1 MNYITGKKAALLGL
15 AAILTASVLS
25 NPTPSS
31 AALGPSLVSV
41 APNASTGITQTFSL
55 VYSDPN
61 GISDLKTAQ
70 VLFNASVSAGS
81 ACYVTYSPS
90 TNQMF
95 LYTDAG
101 TSTSAAITPGS
112 SATAANSQCTL
123 NGAGSSF
130 SISGNKLTLN
140 VSLTFSSAFAGT
152 KNIYMYATGNL
163 GTSVG
168 WTKKGTWTRAT
179 SSSPSLVSITPSSGS
194 GASQTFSM
202 VYADPN
208 HTTDFKTVRV
218 LFNGS
223 VSSGPSCYIT
233 YSPATNQ
240 MSLYTDAGTSTSA
253 AITPGSS
260 ATASNSQC
268 TLNGAGSSITTSGN
282 NLTLNVALTF
292 SSAFTGTK
300 NSYMYATT
308 NGGTTVG
315 WTQKGTWTLPE
326 VTSVSV
332 SPATAQSI
340 TTGTLPFTA
349 TVSGTTTNKA
359 VTWTVSAG
367 SITSAGVFTAP
378 ATTGT
383 VTVTATSSA
392 DHTKSAAATVTV
404 VAETTDALNGELFS
418 HNWNQPKESHVPS
431 VPFTGM
437 RLWNTGTAWS
447 DIETSNGVYS
457 WARLD
462 TWLAI
467 AGEHDKDVLF
477 TIGNTPV
484 WAGGGPGLN
493 NPPSDIDSGDEL
505 FKTYVTAVV
514 KHSLASTTGHIKYYE
529 TWNEPDIT
537 TAWSGSQTQMIK
549 LATDLYTIVHSL
561 DPSAQVVSPPPST
574 YNAWMLSYFTA
585 GGYVPMDVIGVHGYP
600 GGKYTEPIKIPTL
613 MGHLHDLRTQFNL
626 THVPVFVT
634 EGSWGNDSTHGV
646 SGLTNDEE
654 IAYVAQM
661 YLFMWNGGMTRF
673 YWYSW
678 DGVQPDG
685 TQGYGQLWTPTGGVK
700 PAGTAYGLLYKWL
713 VGSTTV
719 GTPCSEG
726 TDGTWVC
733 NLTLENKAPA
743 RIVWNTNGPTTY
755 SATPFVSYQ
764 TLDNETVH
772 LIADGTV
779 TINTKPILLY

>member
-1 MNYITGKKAALLGL
+1 MRVIAMNAFTGKKSALLGL
-15 AAILTASVLS
+15 AAILGVSALNSSGCAGTGQATSSIRSLGSLSVTPGSVAISVAVGGASTQTLTATNVGTAAVMISRVTVTGTGFSLASSSSALPSSLS
-25 NPTPSS
+25 PGQSQTFKVKFAATTAGKTNGQLSIAEGGNQGLVMVPLLGSTVTSPTPTSPAPKSPSPSTPPPPPPSNPPTTNPTPSS
-31 AALGPSLVSV
+31 PA
-41 APNASTGITQTFSL
+41 
-55 VYSDPN
+55 
-61 GISDLKTAQ
+61 
-70 VLFNASVSAGS
+70 
-81 ACYVTYSPS
+81 PS
-90 TNQMF
+90 TP
-95 LYTDAG
+95 A
-101 TSTSAAITPGS
+101 TPG
-112 SATAANSQCTL
+112 
-123 NGAGSSF
+123 
-130 SISGNKLTLN
+130 
-140 VSLTFSSAFAGT
+140 
-152 KNIYMYATGNL
+152 
-163 GTSVG
+163 
-168 WTKKGTWTRAT
+168 
-179 SSSPSLVSITPSSGS
+179 
-194 GASQTFSM
+194 
-202 VYADPN
+202 
-208 HTTDFKTVRV
+208 
-218 LFNGS
+218 
-223 VSSGPSCYIT
+223 
-233 YSPATNQ
+233 
-240 MSLYTDAGTSTSA
+240 
-253 AITPGSS
+253 
-260 ATASNSQC
+260 
-268 TLNGAGSSITTSGN
+268 
-282 NLTLNVALTF
+282 
-292 SSAFTGTK
+292 
-300 NSYMYATT
+300 
-308 NGGTTVG
+308 
-315 WTQKGTWTLPE
+315 

-332 SPATAQSI
+332 SPATARSI

-349 TVSGTTTNKA
+349 TVQGTTTNKA
-359 VTWTVSAG
+359 ATWTASAG

-378 ATTGT
+378 SKTGT

-392 DHTKSAAATVTV
+392 DHTKSATATVTV
-404 VAETTDALNGELFS
+404 VAETTPPPTTPPPPASSDALNGELFS

-447 DIETSNGVYS
+447 DIETSKGVYS

-462 TWLAI
+462 SWLAI

-493 NPPSDIDSGDEL
+493 NPPSDMDSGDEL
-505 FKTYVTAVV
+505 FKAYVTAVV
-514 KHSLASTTGHIKYYE
+514 KHSLASKTGHIKYYE

-626 THVPVFVT
+626 TQVPVFVT

-678 DGVQPDG
+678 DGIQPDG

-743 RIVWNTNGPTTY
+743 RIVWNTNGSTTY
-755 SATPFVSYQ
+755 SAKPFVSYQ

-772 LIADGTV
+772 LVANGTV